1 MKKSKKQIDFI
12 EILKIKLAASI
23 ILIAIAFS
31 TLFVVPTH
39 VFSEDIASDLA
50 MSLAVRSEE
59 NMILYSYKVYS
70 TQERFEKGLTE
81 DVADVLKV
89 FKERNE
95 VLAVVIYGQ
104 PLSITVDEEFI
115 FVTSPDV
122 PQLNIE
128 YRLVKDLKIENT
140 TLTIRT
146 FIGFLK
152 ELFYLINTI
161 FYTLYLMI
169 LYLITILALIKTVR
183 FYLMI
188 RNYSKPL
195 IV

>member
-1 MKKSKKQIDFI
+1 MKKCKNRIDFL

-23 ILIAIAFS
+23 ILITIVFS

-50 MSLAVRSEE
+50 MSLAVRTEE

-70 TQERFEKGLTE
+70 TQERFENGLKE
-81 DVADVLKV
+81 DVGDVLKV

-95 VLAVVIYGQ
+95 VLAVAINGQ
-104 PLSITVDEEFI
+104 SLSITVDEEFI

-152 ELFYLINTI
+152 ELFFLINAI
-161 FYTLYLMI
+161 FYTLYI
-169 LYLITILALIKTVR
+169 IIFFLITILALVKTVR

-188 RNYSKPL
+188 KNYSKPFL
-195 IV
+195 V

>member
-1 MKKSKKQIDFI
+1 MKKCKNRIDFL

-23 ILIAIAFS
+23 ILITIVFS

-50 MSLAVRSEE
+50 MSLAVRTEE

-70 TQERFEKGLTE
+70 TQERFENGLKE
-81 DVADVLKV
+81 DVGDVLKV

-95 VLAVVIYGQ
+95 VLAVAINGQ
-104 PLSITVDEEFI
+104 SLSITVDEEFI

-152 ELFYLINTI
+152 ELFFLINTI
-161 FYTLYLMI
+161 FYTLYI
-169 LYLITILALIKTVR
+169 IIFFLITILALVKTVR

-188 RNYSKPL
+188 KNYSKPFL
-195 IV
+195 V